1 MDICVPE
8 KVAYIIKKLEQEGHE
23 AYVVGGC
30 VRDALLKREP
40 EDWDITT
47 SASPFQVKK
56 IFRRTIDTGIQHGTV
71 TVMLEKD
78 GFEVTTYRIDGIY
91 EDGRHPSS
99 VEFTSNLEE
108 DLKRRDFTINAMAYN
123 PKTGIVDLFGG
134 QEDLKAGIIRCVGNA
149 TERFTEDAL
158 RILRAIRFASQLGF
172 IIEEQTQQGIRIL
185 ARNLSKVSQE
195 RIQVELTKLLVS
207 AHPEQIRVAYELG
220 VTAVIL
226 PEFDAIMPLKQNNL
240 YHCYTVGNHT
250 IAMVQQIR
258 AEKVLRWTALLHD
271 IGKLQTHKIDEN
283 GQDHFY
289 GHAEKSAVQAKQILR
304 RLKFDNDT
312 IDKVSRLILY
322 HAYHLRREKK
332 IIRRCM
338 NKVGVDLFEHL
349 LEVMRADTMA
359 KSNYQKQERLEDI
372 IEIEKLYKEIV
383 ADHECITLKQ
393 LDVNGQDLI
402 QMGILPGKQIGELL
416 NQMLNYVLEH
426 PEANKKEILLEKF
439 CS

>member
-23 AYVVGGC
+23 AYIVGGC

-78 GFEVTTYRIDGIY
+78 GFEVTTYRIDGAY

-99 VEFTSNLEE
+99 VQFTSNLKE

-134 QEDLKAGIIRCVGNA
+134 QDDLKAGIIRCVGNA
-149 TERFTEDAL
+149 AERFTEDAL

-172 IIEEQTQQGIRIL
+172 QIEEQTQQGIRTL
-185 ARNLSKVSQE
+185 ASNLSKVSQE
-195 RIQVELTKLLVS
+195 RIQVEMTKLLVS
-207 AHPEQIRVAYELG
+207 PHPEQLRIAYELG

-226 PEFDAIMPLKQNNL
+226 PELDAIMPLKQNNP

-250 IAMVQQIR
+250 IAMVEQIR
-258 AEKVLRWTALLHD
+258 ATKVLRWTALLHD

-304 RLKFDNDT
+304 RFKFDNDT

-322 HAYHLRREKK
+322 HAYHLRRDKK

-338 NKVGVDLFEHL
+338 NKIGVDLFEDL

-359 KSNYQKQERLEDI
+359 KSNYQQQERLEDI
-372 IEIEKLYKEIV
+372 FEIKKLYEEIV

-402 QMGILPGKQIGELL
+402 QIGILPGKQMGELL
-416 NQMLNYVLEH
+416 NKMLDYVLEH
-426 PEANKKEILLEKF
+426 PEANRKEVLLDKF

>member
-23 AYVVGGC
+23 AYIVGGC

-78 GFEVTTYRIDGIY
+78 GFEVTTYRIDGAY

-99 VEFTSNLEE
+99 VQFTSNLKE

-134 QEDLKAGIIRCVGNA
+134 QDDLKAGIIRCVGNA
-149 TERFTEDAL
+149 AERFTEDAL

-172 IIEEQTQQGIRIL
+172 QIEEQTQQGIRTL
-185 ARNLSKVSQE
+185 ASNLSKVSQE
-195 RIQVELTKLLVS
+195 RIQVEMTKLLVS
-207 AHPEQIRVAYELG
+207 PHPEQLRIAYELG

-226 PEFDAIMPLKQNNL
+226 PELDAIMPLKQNNP

-250 IAMVQQIR
+250 IAMVEQIR
-258 AEKVLRWTALLHD
+258 ATKVLRWTALLHD

-304 RLKFDNDT
+304 RFKFDNDT

-322 HAYHLRREKK
+322 HAYHLRRDKK

-338 NKVGVDLFEHL
+338 NKIGVDLFEDL

-359 KSNYQKQERLEDI
+359 KSNYQQQERLEDI
-372 IEIEKLYKEIV
+372 IEIKKLYEEIV

-402 QMGILPGKQIGELL
+402 QIGILPGKQMGELL
-416 NQMLNYVLEH
+416 NKMLDYVLEH
-426 PEANKKEILLEKF
+426 PEANRKEVLLDKF

>member
-23 AYVVGGC
+23 AYIVGGC

-78 GFEVTTYRIDGIY
+78 GFEVTTYRIDGAY

-99 VEFTSNLEE
+99 VQFTSNLKE

-123 PKTGIVDLFGG
+123 LKTGIVDLFGG
-134 QEDLKAGIIRCVGNA
+134 QDDLKAGIIRCVGNA
-149 TERFTEDAL
+149 AERFTEDAL

-172 IIEEQTQQGIRIL
+172 QIEEQTQQGIRTL
-185 ARNLSKVSQE
+185 ASNLSKVSQE
-195 RIQVELTKLLVS
+195 RIQVEMTKLLVS
-207 AHPEQIRVAYELG
+207 PHPEQLRIAYELG

-226 PEFDAIMPLKQNNL
+226 PELDAIMPLKQNNP

-250 IAMVQQIR
+250 IAMVEQIR
-258 AEKVLRWTALLHD
+258 ATKVLRWTALLHD

-304 RLKFDNDT
+304 RFKFDNDT
-312 IDKVSRLILY
+312 IDKVSCLILY
-322 HAYHLRREKK
+322 HAYHLRRDKK

-338 NKVGVDLFEHL
+338 NKIGVDLFEDL

-372 IEIEKLYKEIV
+372 IEIKKLYKEIV

-402 QMGILPGKQIGELL
+402 QIGILPGKQMGELL
-416 NQMLNYVLEH
+416 NKMLDYVLEH
-426 PEANKKEILLEKF
+426 PEANRKEVLLDKF

>member
-8 KVAYIIKKLEQEGHE
+8 RVTYIIKKLEQAGHE
-23 AYVVGGC
+23 AYIVGGC

-71 TVMLEKD
+71 TVMLEKE
-78 GFEVTTYRIDGIY
+78 GFEVTTYRIDGKY
-91 EDGRHPSS
+91 EDARHPSS
-99 VEFTSNLEE
+99 VQFTSNLEE

-123 PKTGIVDLFGG
+123 PKTGMVDLFGG
-134 QEDLKAGIIRCVGNA
+134 QSDLKAGIIRCVGDA
-149 TERFTEDAL
+149 VERFTEDAL

-172 IIEEQTQQGIRIL
+172 AIDEQTQQGIRLL
-185 ARNLSKVSQE
+185 AGNLSKVSQE

-207 AHPEQIRVAYELG
+207 SHPEQIRTAYELG
-220 VTAVIL
+220 VTAVVL
-226 PEFDAIMPLKQNNL
+226 PELDAIMPLQQNNP

-250 IAMVQQIR
+250 IAMLEQIR
-258 AEKVLRWTALLHD
+258 ATKVLRWTALLHD
-271 IGKLQTHKIDEN
+271 IGKLQTHRMDE
-283 GQDHFY
+283 QDHFY
-289 GHAEKSAVQAKQILR
+289 GHAEESAVQAKKILR

-312 IDKVSRLILY
+312 IDKVSRLVRY
-322 HAYHLRREKK
+322 HTYHLRRDKK

-338 NKVGVDLFEHL
+338 NKIGEELFEDL
-349 LEVMRADTMA
+349 LEVMRAVTMA
-359 KSNYQKQERLEDI
+359 TSSYKQKERLEDI
-372 IEIEKLYKEIV
+372 IEIKKLYKEII
-383 ADHECITLKQ
+383 ADQECITLKQ

-416 NQMLNYVLEH
+416 NKMLDYVLEH
-426 PEANKKEILLEKF
+426 PEDNKKDILLKKF
-439 CS
+439 CSK

>member
-149 TERFTEDAL
+149 AERFTEDAL

-172 IIEEQTQQGIRIL
+172 IIEEQTQQGIRML

-359 KSNYQKQERLEDI
+359 KSDYQKQERLEDI
-372 IEIEKLYKEIV
+372 IEIKKLYKEIV

-402 QMGILPGKQIGELL
+402 QIGILPGKQIGELL

>member
-1 MDICVPE
+1 MNICVPE
-8 KVAYIIKKLEQEGHE
+8 RVTYIIKKLEQAGHE
-23 AYVVGGC
+23 AYIVGGC

-71 TVMLEKD
+71 TVMLEKE
-78 GFEVTTYRIDGIY
+78 GFEVTTYRIDGKY
-91 EDGRHPSS
+91 EDARHPSS
-99 VEFTSNLEE
+99 VQFTSNLEE

-134 QEDLKAGIIRCVGNA
+134 QSDLKSGIIRCVGDA
-149 TERFTEDAL
+149 VERFTEDAL

-172 IIEEQTQQGIRIL
+172 AIDEQTQQGIRLL
-185 ARNLSKVSQE
+185 AGNLSKVSQE

-207 AHPEQIRVAYELG
+207 PHPEQIRMAYELG
-220 VTAVIL
+220 VTAVVL
-226 PEFDAIMPLKQNNL
+226 PELDAIMPLQQNNP

-250 IAMVQQIR
+250 IEMMKQIQ
-258 AEKVLRWTALLHD
+258 ATKVLRWTALLHD
-271 IGKLQTHKIDEN
+271 IGKLQTHRMDE
-283 GQDHFY
+283 QDHFY
-289 GHAEKSAVQAKQILR
+289 GHAEESAVQAKQILR

-312 IDKVSRLILY
+312 IDKVSRLVRY
-322 HAYHLRREKK
+322 HTYHLRRDKK

-338 NKVGVDLFEHL
+338 NKIGEELFEDL

-359 KSNYQKQERLEDI
+359 KSSYKQKERLEDI
-372 IEIEKLYKEIV
+372 IEIKKLYKEII

-416 NQMLNYVLEH
+416 NKMLDYVLEH
-426 PEANKKEILLEKF
+426 PEDNRKEILLDRF
-439 CS
+439 CIK

>member
-23 AYVVGGC
+23 AYIVGGC

-78 GFEVTTYRIDGIY
+78 GFEVTTYRIDGAY

-99 VEFTSNLEE
+99 VQFTSNLKE

-134 QEDLKAGIIRCVGNA
+134 QDDLKAGIIRCVGNA
-149 TERFTEDAL
+149 AERFTEDAL

-172 IIEEQTQQGIRIL
+172 QIEEQTQQGIRTL
-185 ARNLSKVSQE
+185 ASNLSKVSQE
-195 RIQVELTKLLVS
+195 RIQVEMTKLLVS
-207 AHPEQIRVAYELG
+207 PHPEQLRIAYELG

-226 PEFDAIMPLKQNNL
+226 PELDAIMPLKQNNP

-250 IAMVQQIR
+250 IAMVEQIR
-258 AEKVLRWTALLHD
+258 ATKVLRWTALLHD

-304 RLKFDNDT
+304 RFKFDNDT

-322 HAYHLRREKK
+322 HAYHLRRDKK

-338 NKVGVDLFEHL
+338 NKIGVDLFEDL

-359 KSNYQKQERLEDI
+359 KSNYQQQEWLEDI
-372 IEIEKLYKEIV
+372 IEIKKLYEEIV

-402 QMGILPGKQIGELL
+402 QIGILPGKQMGELL
-416 NQMLNYVLEH
+416 NKMLDYVLEH
-426 PEANKKEILLEKF
+426 PEANRKEVLLDKF